1 MDFLINLGETAGIY
15 SRPFFRDGSFFIIK
29 NYILQGGTNMHFV
42 STRGCSEKIKGSKA
56 IVNGLCSDGGLYVPT
71 EFPYLK
77 NELNKFINLS
87 YKELC
92 LEILKLFFDD
102 FTENELKSCINK
114 AYDHK
119 FDTEIIAPT
128 KKNKRQ
134 LFFRTISWP
143 NMRI

>member
-1 MDFLINLGETAGIY
+1 
-15 SRPFFRDGSFFIIK
+15 
-29 NYILQGGTNMHFV
+29 MHFV

-92 LEILKLFFDD
+92 FEILKLFLDD

-114 AYDHK
+114 AYDDK
-119 FDTEIIAPT
+119 FDIEIITQT
-128 KKNKRQ
+128 KKINNNYF
-134 LFFRTISWP
+134 L
-143 NMRI
+143 